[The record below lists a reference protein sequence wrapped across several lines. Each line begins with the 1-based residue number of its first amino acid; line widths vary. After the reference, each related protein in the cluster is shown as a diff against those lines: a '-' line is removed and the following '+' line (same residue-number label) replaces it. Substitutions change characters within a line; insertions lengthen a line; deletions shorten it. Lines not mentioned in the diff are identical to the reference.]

1 MSFSDGFFLA
11 ISLVVMAYLAFA
23 LFRGERL

>member
-1 MSFSDGFFLA
+1 MTFADGVFLA
-11 ISLVVMAYLAFA
+11 IALLVMVYLAYA